1 MVYIQKTKLKM
12 SFDQFVQQLKLK
24 SRSTVDEVGTL
35 LKNFTSNIKPL
46 ETSIVNM
53 VVSLDT
59 HGFIRINDLT
69 IGQLNKLLREGDLKQ
84 VASMSFK
91 DSEYTDKDL
100 QDFNALTAHFPE
112 NKYYHVTKAINENV
126 KISPQYDITETS
138 FDNLSNELLEELSK
152 IERSLLEHFK
162 PGDIIIL
169 NAGTLTVADQ
179 WLFDGTRKRKGCYM
193 FTTIDGKISSC
204 KVSSFTCVGI
214 KTDESTCKD
223 VTNLNYRNTVLDL
236 IAIAD
241 ADDTNPLK
249 IEVAKIGNVS
259 VNEVQK
265 FLDIIIDDE
274 FNELYTLLQNSR
286 ENIPAFE
293 ICVVKNTNIENG
305 VVPTCRLC
313 SPDAQPLTTAYLDP
327 NQYAENITFQCINDP
342 SLIDLISDIEIS
354 TKLTLLPKSPSV
366 QKSKIN
372 YIVWVVCTIV
382 ILIVL
387 IVVVIIM
394 RTSASI
400 TYNPL

>member
-1 MVYIQKTKLKM
+1 M

-24 SRSTVDEVGTL
+24 SRSTVDEVRTL

-53 VVSLDT
+53 IVSLDT

-84 VASMSFK
+84 IASMSFK
-91 DSEYTDKDL
+91 DSEFTDKDL
-100 QDFNALTAHFPE
+100 EDFNAMTAHFPE

-126 KISPQYDITETS
+126 KISPQYNITETS

-162 PGDIIIL
+162 LGEIIIL
-169 NAGTLTVADQ
+169 NAGSLTVTDQ

-193 FTTIDGKISSC
+193 FTNIDGKISSC
-204 KVSSFTCVGI
+204 KVSSFTCAGI

-223 VTNLNYRNTVLDL
+223 VTNLNYRNTVLEL
-236 IAIAD
+236 IAIA
-241 ADDTNPLK
+241 AAEDTNPLK

-259 VNEVQK
+259 VDEVQQ
-265 FLDIIIDDE
+265 FLDIIIDE
-274 FNELYTLLQNSR
+274 QFNELYTLLQDSR
-286 ENIPAFE
+286 DNIPEFE
-293 ICVVKNTNIENG
+293 ICVIKNTNIENG

-313 SPDAQPLTTAYLDP
+313 SPDAKPLTTAYLDP
-327 NQYAENITFQCINDP
+327 NQYDENVTFQCINDP
-342 SLIDLISDIEIS
+342 SLLDLISDIEFS
-354 TKLTLLPKSPSV
+354 TKLTLLPKSSSI

-372 YIVWVVCTIV
+372 YIVWVVCAIV
-382 ILIVL
+382 VL
-387 IVVVIIM
+387 IVVIVLVIIM
-394 RTSASI
+394 KTSASI
-400 TYNPL
+400 TYYPL